1 MNKVKIKFTDG
12 TTQVIE
18 GEVVEVVLE
27 DLDTT
32 QTWSLK
38 TKDVNGST
46 ENLDFLGGRPD
57 DR

>member
-18 GEVVEVVLE
+18 GEMVEVVPE

>member
-1 MNKVKIKFTDG
+1 MNKVKINFTDG
-12 TTQVIE
+12 TNQVIE